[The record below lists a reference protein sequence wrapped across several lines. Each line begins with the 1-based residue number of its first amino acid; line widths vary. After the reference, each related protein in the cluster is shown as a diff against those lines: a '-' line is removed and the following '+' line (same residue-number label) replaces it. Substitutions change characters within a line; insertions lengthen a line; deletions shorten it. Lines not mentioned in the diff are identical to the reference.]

1 MLYIWMPETNGTW
14 YWSTGE
20 NWVQAS
26 SLEQLIQELQA
37 YHGKEAV
44 VYFPSRNAQILQQTM
59 TKMHYKQLGYDG
71 VKYLLEEYV
80 TLPIDQMK
88 VVHHFHNDQLSIL
101 GVAQSAVETWQHALS
116 LLTIEIV
123 AFLPDFLILPE
134 PEIDQVVMVNLY
146 EHLLVR
152 EGAYIGNSVDDLALF
167 LEFQPSEMNYQFANL
182 NADQLDHLANVSD
195 RDHRT
200 EFSYQFVQSI
210 RAKQHPFNVFPKAKN
225 SNVKWSGYW
234 KAAAIVFMAV
244 IVVQLSYDVLRWSKL
259 KRVADQTALQA
270 VDQYKSWF
278 GENSRVT
285 EQNIKSQFES
295 QLRMS
300 KQGDAQALSLLSRV
314 GPILMQN
321 RIVAQQ
327 VSFDAAVLSMALK
340 ANAANDLQTLVQ
352 QLNQQGFQAELGNVQ
367 ADSVGAIGTDRKSV
381 V

>member
-26 SLEQLIQELQA
+26 SLEQLIQDLQA

-101 GVAQSAVETWQHALS
+101 GVVQSAVETWQHALS
-116 LLTIEIV
+116 LLPIEIV

-200 EFSYQFVQSI
+200 EFSYQFVQPI
-210 RAKQHPFNVFPKAKN
+210 RAKQHPFNVFLKAKN

-367 ADSVGAIGTDRKSV
+367 ADSVGAIGTVKV
-381 V
+381 K